1 MTHRLTL
8 SLVVHNHQPVGNFDF
23 VFAHATER
31 AYDPIL
37 TALERHPGVRLSL
50 HYTGPLYDWLAVHR
64 PDHLDRLRA
73 LVARGQVELLTG
85 AYYEPILVAIPDAD
99 KVGQIRKMTRFL
111 RETFGCEPTGAWLA
125 ERVWEPHLPK
135 PLAEAGVRYTLLDDT
150 PFKMAGLTDDDLF
163 GPYVTEE
170 QGHTLTVFGNVTY
183 LRYAVP
189 WRPVE
194 EVMAWLRE
202 QAEAH
207 PGGVAVMGD
216 DGEKFGLWP
225 GTWEHCWGETAW
237 MDRFFAALEASGDWL
252 TTRPLGEVAAEMRPL
267 GRVYLPCASYEEMMR
282 WALPPDDFVALKR
295 LREEFADRPDLLRFV
310 KGGHWRSFLARYDEV
325 NQMHK
330 KMVWVSRKVHAM
342 PEGSEKDR
350 ALDHVWAAQCNC
362 GYWHGLFGGIYLFH
376 IRVANYAHLIAA
388 EEAADRAA
396 AFAPWAQVE
405 RGDLDADGHE
415 EVILNT
421 DRQVLTFKPSYGGA
435 LVEWD
440 WREQRYN
447 LLNTM
452 TRRREGYHDELLAAA
467 EEGRILLPGQEERP
481 GGVRVKESDVHTRLF
496 YDWHRRVSL
505 LDHFLHPET
514 TLETF
519 YQARYGEQG
528 DFVNQPYAVRVE
540 EGRDALVLRLV
551 RAGSV
556 WADEQQVPV
565 RVEKAVE
572 VRAGSD
578 DLRVRYRLTNLG
590 DGPISVRFG
599 VEWNWGIVGGEQGEL
614 RVGMQRGQDEVS
626 CRLSEV
632 GEHTAVSRLT
642 VASRLPDLAGAVS
655 LSLRPPA
662 TLWHFPLEVVSN
674 SEAGYERVYQGTSTL
689 LWWDLLLEPDHP
701 WETAFSATLF
711 PCDLAPLRPCSPA
724 TSER

>member
-1 MTHRLTL
+1 MHRLTL
-8 SLVVHNHQPVGNFDF
+8 SLVIHNHQPVGNFDF

-64 PDHLDRLRA
+64 PDHIDRLRA

-111 RETFGCEPTGAWLA
+111 QETFGCEPTGAWLA

-170 QGHTLTVFGNVTY
+170 QGRTLTVFGNVTY

-207 PGGVAVMGD
+207 PAGVAVMGD

-225 GTWEHCWGETAW
+225 GTWDHCWGEKAW
-237 MDRFFAALEASGDWL
+237 MDRFFAALEANRDWL
-252 TTRPLGEVAAEMRPL
+252 STRPLGEVAAEMGPL
-267 GRVYLPCASYEEMMR
+267 GRVYLPCASYEEMMH
-282 WALPPDDFVALKR
+282 WALPPADFASLKR
-295 LREEFADRPDLLRFV
+295 LREEFADRPDLLRFL
-310 KGGHWRSFLARYDEV
+310 KGGHWRGFLARYDEV

-330 KMVWVSRKVHAM
+330 KMLWVSRKVHAM
-342 PEGSEKDR
+342 PKGPEKER

-376 IRVANYAHLIAA
+376 IRVANYANLIAA
-388 EEAADRAA
+388 ETIADRAA
-396 AFAPWAQVE
+396 GPAPWARVE

-415 EVILNT
+415 EIVLNT

-440 WREQRYN
+440 WRERRYN
-447 LLNTM
+447 LVNTM
-452 TRRREGYHDELLAAA
+452 TRRREGYHRELLAAA
-467 EEGRILLPGQEERP
+467 EEGRLLLPGQEDRP
-481 GGVRVKESDVHTRLF
+481 GGVRVKEPDIHTRLF
-496 YDWHRRVSL
+496 HDWYRRVSL

-528 DFVNQPYAVRVE
+528 DFVNQPYAAQVQ
-540 EGRDALVLRLV
+540 EGGDAIVLRLV
-551 RAGSV
+551 RDGSV
-556 WADEQQVPV
+556 WVDDRRVAV
-565 RVEKAVE
+565 RVEKEVE
-572 VRAGSD
+572 ARAGSD
-578 DLRVRYRLTNLG
+578 DLHVRYRLTNLG
-590 DGPISVRFG
+590 DAPVTVRFG

-614 RVGMQRGQDEVS
+614 QVGEQQGDEWVS
-626 CRLSEV
+626 RRLNEV
-632 GEHTAVSRLT
+632 GEHVAVSQLT
-642 VASRLPDLAGAVS
+642 VVSSLPDLAGAVS
-655 LSLRPPA
+655 LSLRPSA

-674 SEAGYERVYQGTSTL
+674 SEAGYERVYQGACTF
-689 LWWDLLLEPDHP
+689 LWWDLLLEPARP
-701 WETAFSATLF
+701 WGATTTCTLN
-711 PCDLAPLRPCSPA
+711 PEL
-724 TSER
+724 